1 MPAATSACRPGPLL
15 RPRTGRLGPAV
26 VGIPASW
33 TWVGILVLL
42 AGLLFVAIAAPLAAQ
57 GVTGS
62 TLELRVRSAAA
73 SPLPTVT
80 VTVTD
85 QRTGIERGRSSSQG
99 AVTPIRFVDL
109 TPGGPYSVEVR
120 AIGFRPVTVAGVRVS
135 LGQTYPL
142 EITLTPV
149 VVELP
154 EAVVTTP
161 APDEVVPDRTG
172 PAFTVTD
179 TAVRRLPLLNR
190 DFVDLI
196 QTAPEVS
203 GTAIGGSNN
212 RYNNILIDGGSDND
226 FFGLSR
232 GTGAPGGQLGVRS
245 LPLEA
250 VREFQVLVAP
260 YDVRQGLFVGG
271 EVNAVTQSGTNQYHA
286 SAFTYYQGQRLT
298 GKDTTGVRAADFSSW
313 QFGGS
318 ASGPIVRN
326 RLHFFVAGELR
337 RRNAPFTG
345 ATIAP
350 GSSVGIS
357 VDSVERF
364 ASILRGYGLSPGDFG
379 GFTTSNNS
387 GNLFAK
393 LSASLG
399 RRGLLEG
406 SVNYAHGEIQD
417 TMAPARAIGG
427 DYRLTSA
434 GFAPASTQWS
444 TRLRWTALLGSRLA
458 NEFLAGYLHTDE
470 PRRPNSS
477 YPAVFVG
484 GVGDSGF
491 AGARLVAGAD
501 PSSQRLTLTQRT
513 IEFTD
518 NATIDLGRHTVT
530 VGGRAEFLDFDFAS
544 FASAIGQY
552 QFTSLATF
560 ETGTPSRFI
569 RGIELRP
576 GASAARFGAT
586 NLAVYAQDRW
596 EPLDRLAVTAGLRL
610 DLPTFPDHP
619 TTNAALL
626 ASPFGVN
633 TGKFIGTTPL
643 WGPRLSISYAADP
656 RTALRGGAGLFSGRV
671 PYSWMSFAFTQ
682 TGNDAVLLN
691 CSGAAA
697 PAFEPNPAAQPSAC
711 TTGSTPA
718 TPVVSYFD
726 SRYKLPQSLKL
737 SLGLDRELPW
747 GIVASLDG
755 LYQRGY
761 RQPYIVDDNL
771 TGPAGTLPGEG
782 DRVLY
787 GSIAASSVRGALAA
801 ATPGKVSNAFGPVLH
816 TTYANRDR
824 TYLITGQVRKRFA
837 GWLEANAAYTYMDA
851 KDLFSLRDAQT
862 VSNYG
867 FLALDG
873 PLADRRLGTSVFSTP
888 HKITISGTVNL
899 PGETSFS
906 LTYIGR
912 SGLPFTYVVNGDA
925 NADGVGS
932 KAGAFDR
939 QQNDPVYVPRDA
951 ADFSAVRDSVT
962 TGTNTVLVADPGGY
976 QRLAAFV
983 NRETCLSSARGG
995 LLHRNTCR
1003 NPWQSVLNA
1012 RLAKHL
1018 DLWNTHSVELTL
1030 DVFNLLHLLNGG
1042 WGVIRETGTFAAAGG
1057 ETVALLKL
1065 RGYDAALGRN
1075 LYEVTLPARNA
1086 INIDASRWRMQLGA
1100 RYAF

>member
-1 MPAATSACRPGPLL
+1 MRLL
-15 RPRTGRLGPAV
+15 RRGHRAQILIHRL
-26 VGIPASW
+26 
-33 TWVGILVLL
+33 
-42 AGLLFVAIAAPLAAQ
+42 APLACCVGVLLGARVTTAMAQ

-62 TLELRVRSAAA
+62 TLEVRAHPATGAAA
-73 SPLPTVT
+73 APFTAR
-80 VTVTD
+80 VTD
-85 QRTGIERGRSSSQG
+85 ERTGIALERSAQ
-99 AVTPIRFVDL
+99 AALVVRFGNL
-109 TPGGPYSVEVR
+109 TPGGPYRVEVR
-120 AIGFRPVTVAGVRVS
+120 AIGFHPVTITGIRLS
-135 LGQTYPL
+135 LGQTLPL
-142 EITLTPV
+142 EVTLTPAA
-149 VVELP
+149 VELP
-154 EAVVTTP
+154 DVLVTAP
-161 APDEVVPDRTG
+161 APSDAGPGRTG

-203 GTAIGGSNN
+203 GTAIGGTNN

-260 YDVRQGLFVGG
+260 YDVRQGQFLGG
-271 EVNAVTQSGTNQYHA
+271 EVNAVTQSGTNRYRA
-286 SAFTYYQGQRLT
+286 SAYTYYQGQGLT
-298 GKDTTGVRAADFSSW
+298 GKDSTGVRAANFSSW

-318 ASGPIVRN
+318 ASGPIIRN
-326 RLHFFVAGELR
+326 KLHFFVAGELR

-345 ATIAP
+345 ATIRP
-350 GSSVGIS
+350 GSNVGIS
-357 VDSVERF
+357 VDSVNRF
-364 ASILRGYGLSPGDFG
+364 VSILNGYGLDAGSYG
-379 GFTTSNNS
+379 GFTTRNSS

-399 RRGLLEG
+399 PRGLVEG

-417 TMAPARAIGG
+417 TIAPARAIGG

-434 GFAPASTQWS
+434 AFAPASTQWS
-444 TRLRWTALLGSRLA
+444 TRLRWTTLFGGRIA

-470 PRRPNSS
+470 PRTPKTG
-477 YPAVFVG
+477 YPAVLVS

-491 AGARLVAGAD
+491 AGARLIAGAD
-501 PSSQRLTLTQRT
+501 PSSQRLALTQRSV
-513 IEFTD
+513 EFTD

-530 VGGRAEFLDFDFAS
+530 VGGRAEFLHFDFSS

-552 QFTSLATF
+552 QFTNLATF
-560 ETGTPSRFI
+560 AAGTPSRFQ

-576 GASAARFGAT
+576 GASAAQFSTTSVAFY
-586 NLAVYAQDRW
+586 VQDRW
-596 EPLDRLAVTAGLRL
+596 EPIDRLAITAGFRVDVPL
-610 DLPTFPDHP
+610 FPDHP

-626 ASPFGVN
+626 ASPFAVN
-633 TGKFIGTTPL
+633 TGKFIKTTPL
-643 WGPRLSISYAADP
+643 LGPRLGITYTMDD
-656 RTALRGGAGLFSGRV
+656 RTNLRGGVGLFSGRP

-682 TGNDAVLLN
+682 TGNDVVLLN

-697 PAFEPNPAAQPSAC
+697 PAFVPDPRNQPTAC
-711 TTGSTPA
+711 VSGSTPA

-726 SRYKLPQSLKL
+726 KRFKMPQSLKL
-737 SLGLDRELPW
+737 SLGVDRELPW

-761 RQPYIVDDNL
+761 RQPYILDDNL
-771 TGPAGTLPGEG
+771 TGPVGTLAGEG
-782 DRVLY
+782 GRTLY
-787 GSIAASSVRGALAA
+787 GSVAAGSVKGAVAA
-801 ATPGKVSNAFGPVLH
+801 ATPGKVSTAFGPVLH
-816 TTYANRDR
+816 TTYDNRDR
-824 TYLITGQVRKRFA
+824 TYLVTAQLRKRFS
-837 GWLEANAAYTYMDA
+837 GWLEANAAYTYTDA
-851 KDLFSLRDAQT
+851 KDLVSLRDAQT

-873 PLADRRLGTSVFSTP
+873 TLNNRRLGTSVFSTP
-888 HKITISGTVNL
+888 HKLTISGSVNL
-899 PGETSFS
+899 PGGTSLS

-939 QQNDPVYVPRDA
+939 QLNDPVYVPADA
-951 ADFSAVRDSVT
+951 ADFESVRDSVT
-962 TGTNTVLVADPGGY
+962 TGTNTVLVADPAGFA
-976 QRLAAFV
+976 RLATFMGK
-983 NRETCLSSARGG
+983 ESCLTAARGT
-995 LLHRNTCR
+995 LLHRNACR
-1003 NPWQSVLNA
+1003 NPWQHVLNA
-1012 RLAKHL
+1012 RVAKQL
-1018 DLWNTHSVELTL
+1018 TLWNTHSVEFTF
-1030 DVFNLLHLLNGG
+1030 DVFNLLHLLNGS
-1042 WGVIRETGTFAAAGG
+1042 WGLIRETGSFASAGG
-1057 ETVALLKL
+1057 ETVPLLKL
-1065 RGYDAALGRN
+1065 RGYDSALGRN

-1086 INIDASRWRMQLGA
+1086 INIDASRWRMQVGA